1 MYRRCLAVLLAAL
14 AVMLCAGCTGQTDPG
29 SGDLSSPPPAETSAP
44 EGQEQH
50 IELTPEHKELYASYL
65 WPLAED
71 GQLMNQEP
79 LSPGF
84 IYDTVKEIDVVEA
97 LLGQESLILTAELYG
112 SVMLDLATGKDF
124 IPDGF
129 GPWDGAVEIRSPA
142 DAPHSPYILLG
153 TSMVELRDQGRG
165 PEVLSCQW
173 QPLENPGRRMLEE
186 TSAQYA
192 EQVAASE
199 RPDLSGYDQR
209 LVDYVYRII
218 ASQRL
223 IGGPEEITRWDLE
236 NLCTDLVINWEV
248 IPYES
253 DENGIL
259 IERPPIDA
267 GLLRLMPNLRTFRT
281 YYPLADYSVFEGM
294 EQLDSLAFYIE
305 AEETP
310 LDFSTLRVG
319 KAKTVSFEAFNQD
332 IALDLSRCRVDH
344 LYINSWVAAVTEL
357 RGCDGIRELEFLNT
371 RSDTRIINAE
381 TFPDLE
387 VLRMEFFS
395 DYSRVRDLS
404 QLATFGEDVTIDL
417 TLRYQACNNKTVESL
432 AGVRLNDLTLDP
444 NNGQWPLDE
453 PDPRLV
459 EQIDAENVVWVE

>member
-44 EGQEQH
+44 EGQEQP
-50 IELTPEHKELYASYL
+50 IELTPEHKERYASYL

-142 DAPHSPYILLG
+142 DAPHAPYILLG
-153 TSMVELRDQGRG
+153 TSTVELRDQGRG
-165 PEVLSCQW
+165 PEVLSCHW
-173 QPLENPGRRMLEE
+173 QPLESPGRRVLEE

-192 EQVAASE
+192 EQIAASQK
-199 RPDLSGYDQR
+199 PDLSGYDQR

-223 IGGPEEITRWDLE
+223 IGGPEEITLWDLE
-236 NLCTDLVINWEV
+236 NLCTDISIDYDPLGEDFVSA
-248 IPYES
+248 PTP
-253 DENGIL
+253 L
-259 IERPPIDA
+259 DA
-267 GLLRLMPNLRTFRT
+267 GLLRLIPGLRTVMLR
-281 YYPLADYSVFEGM
+281 YPLEDYSVFEGM
-294 EQLDSLAFYIE
+294 TQLESLEIIQVNTEQTSLDL
-305 AEETP
+305 
-310 LDFSTLRVG
+310 STLRIGQTRVLHITFC
-319 KAKTVSFEAFNQD
+319 KD
-332 IALDLSRCRVDH
+332 ISLDLSDCQVDTME
-344 LYINSWVAAVTEL
+344 ISSWSAAVTGL
-357 RGCDGIRELEFLNT
+357 RGCDGIRELEFIHT

-395 DYSRVRDLS
+395 DYPRVRDLS
-404 QLATFGEDVTIDL
+404 QLATFGKDVTIDL

-432 AGVRLNDLTLDP
+432 AGVRLNDLTLCP
-444 NNGQWPLDE
+444 NDGQWPLDE